1 MIELVNK
8 EDAQGPGVMVMARDI
23 KQICM
28 QIEYGECPSECECY
42 DDVYGGCK
50 LAGNDPSDWDI
61 GEMP

>member
-1 MIELVNK
+1 MIEFVNK

-42 DDVYGGCK
+42 DGVYGGCK
-50 LAGNDPSDWDI
+50 LAGNDPSDWDL